1 MCEVFMNILFV
12 CTGNTCRSSMAEGI
26 FKYLLEKSNIEDIS
40 VSSAGISV
48 FEGEASNKKAIDAL
62 IKKGIDIRDHK
73 ARQLTKNIVEESDL
87 ILTMTES
94 HKAMILNA
102 VAGCSDRVYTLK
114 EFACIINGEN
124 AKGRN
129 LDIAD
134 PFGLDYN
141 SYERSAEE
149 IKEQLNKI
157 IKNINAVSMYEQRK
171 NNR

>member
-1 MCEVFMNILFV
+1 MNILFV

-26 FKYLLEKSNIEDIS
+26 FKYLLEKSDIENIN
-40 VSSAGISV
+40 VSSAGISA
-48 FEGEASNKKAIDAL
+48 FEGEAANEKAINAL
-62 IKKGIDIRDHK
+62 IKKGIDIRGHK
-73 ARQLTKNIVEESDL
+73 ARQLTKEIIVESDL
-87 ILTMTES
+87 ILTMTEG

-102 VAGCSDRVYTLK
+102 ATGCLDRVYTLK
-114 EFACIINGEN
+114 EFAGIINGEN
-124 AKGRN
+124 TKGRN

-149 IKEQLNKI
+149 IKEQLNKM
-157 IKNINAVSMYEQRK
+157 IKNINAVSMYEQRR